1 MGVTDPYRICRD
13 CRKFGTMDCPNSSLC
28 LDLDSKPYFELEGE
42 PIMDENKKQ
51 TVMAFVRL
59 ACMLIATGCTM
70 FGVAMDADALFT
82 GVMLVI
88 SVVVYIWA
96 WYKNNNVTK
105 AATEAQKVLD
115 EMKKGVEVTA
125 TENNAIA
132 GE

>member
-1 MGVTDPYRICRD
+1 MGAVDPYGICRE
-13 CRKFGTMDCPNSSLC
+13 CRKFGTPDCPPSSEC
-28 LDLDSKPYFELEGE
+28 LAYESRPYFELEGE
-42 PIMDENKKQ
+42 PLMDENKKQ

-88 SVVVYIWA
+88 SVAVYIWA

-105 AATEAQKVLD
+105 AATKAQKVLD
-115 EMKKGVEVTA
+115 EMKKGVEVTVVEDNA
-125 TENNAIA
+125 TA